1 MTDTI
6 TKVRNYQGTNSFVIK
21 MKQSLTQW
29 GRLTEKQIIAVEKA
43 LMSTPKIDVNEVDES
58 LKPIVNY
65 EGENGFVKDIKSK
78 LLKYG
83 TLSDKQIQVAL
94 SQIRSENDKKNT
106 KNLNLKIVG
115 ETILVGRR
123 IGQNLKETYGLE
135 FNPTLLDITKVLSVS
150 PRAFKFE
157 GKMTEKR
164 SKVCRVCAK
173 TLTDELSMLSGVG
186 KTCSKHVGIP
196 YLTDKNQ
203 VEEYREAYL
212 KRIEKIGRFEFWIPK
227 SQIKIWNG
235 GGEVLM
241 KMF

>member
-21 MKQSLTQW
+21 MKHSLTQW
-29 GRLTEKQIIAVEKA
+29 GRLTEKQLIAVEKA
-43 LMSTPKIDVNEVDES
+43 LMSSPKINVEEVDER
-58 LKPIVNY
+58 LQPLVNY
-65 EGENGFVKDIKSK
+65 QGENSFINDIKGK

-83 TLSDKQIQVAL
+83 TLTDKQIQVAL
-94 SQIRSENDKKNT
+94 NQIQRETDKKNT
-106 KNLNLKIVG
+106 KNLNLNIVG

-123 IGQNLKETYGLE
+123 VGQNLKETYRLE

-157 GKMTEKR
+157 AKMTEKR
-164 SKVCRVCAK
+164 GKVCRVCAK

-196 YLTDKNQ
+196 YLTNVSQAD
-203 VEEYREAYL
+203 EYREAYL
-212 KRIEKIGRFEFWIPK
+212 KRIEEIGNFEFWIPK

-235 GGEVLM
+235 GGELLM